1 SHLHKPV
8 PELVAILETGDVLMH
23 PAVIG
28 ELSCGNFRHRTSIL
42 ADLRRLPRAEEG
54 RLDEIL
60 QMIESQKLYGKGLG
74 WIDCQLLASAT
85 LSSAGILTQA
95 QALASAAARL
105 GIQS

>member
-1 SHLHKPV
+1 
-8 PELVAILETGDVLMH
+8 MH

-28 ELSCGNFRHRTSIL
+28 ELSCGSFRHRTSVL

-54 RLDEIL
+54 RFDEVL
-60 QMIESQKLYGKGLG
+60 RMIESHKLYGKGLG

-85 LSSAGILTQA
+85 LSSAGILTQD

-105 GIQS
+105 GIRA